1 MIITANILWCLCVG
15 KFTQIDLHA
24 DWKYRN
30 LVIVFRI
37 RQGVLKKK
45 SITSIVLVFVMV
57 ISMSLTGC
65 SKGSSGSTDKGSSH
79 NNYIAVVN
87 QDIGVEYSGKTV
99 NYSEEFIKTLDKKKF
114 KVVSGASAEE
124 GVKKG
129 TYAGAVFF
137 PADLS
142 ANILNINYRNP
153 QPIKLEY
160 KISNKLSKASH
171 DGIVE
176 TYNKFNNKLSYAYI
190 NALLDE
196 VELGQYN
203 VTAIFNNDGSNIAAA
218 RRLMA
223 GNYSADFKMP
233 NMPEQNVK
241 YSNQDTRALAK
252 SGEDYVKDIKDLYFG
267 AYKSAYGS
275 VKSDIESTEK
285 PDNINDKLN
294 NMASSIN
301 NVVTHIHA
309 ANEFKAKVE
318 GYEKA
323 VDAYIADNAEENKKA
338 VAEAKEQVDNYKFRI
353 QPRCT

>member
-1 MIITANILWCLCVG
+1 
-15 KFTQIDLHA
+15 
-24 DWKYRN
+24 
-30 LVIVFRI
+30 
-37 RQGVLKKK
+37 
-45 SITSIVLVFVMV
+45 MV

-171 DGIVE
+171 DGTFDGIVE
-176 TYNKFNNKLSYAYI
+176 TYNKFNNMHI
-190 NALLDE
+190 
-196 VELGQYN
+196 
-203 VTAIFNNDGSNIAAA
+203 
-218 RRLMA
+218 LM
-223 GNYSADFKMP
+223 
-233 NMPEQNVK
+233 
-241 YSNQDTRALAK
+241 
-252 SGEDYVKDIKDLYFG
+252 
-267 AYKSAYGS
+267 
-275 VKSDIESTEK
+275 
-285 PDNINDKLN
+285 
-294 NMASSIN
+294 
-301 NVVTHIHA
+301 H
-309 ANEFKAKVE
+309 
-318 GYEKA
+318 
-323 VDAYIADNAEENKKA
+323 
-338 VAEAKEQVDNYKFRI
+338 
-353 QPRCT
+353 C